1 MLTDTPTMERERGR
15 ERKKERGCCQCIYN
29 GEREAAAASISPFY

>member
-1 MLTDTPTMERERGR
+1 MLTDTPTMERHR
-15 ERKKERGCCQCIYN
+15 EREKERGCCQCLYN